1 MDFNFSE
8 EQRLLGES
16 VERFIQNDYTF
27 AARQKIV
34 GEELGFDRTH
44 WKTFAELGWLGVPF
58 AEEDGGFGGGS
69 TEVMLLMERFGRG
82 LVVEPYLGTVLLAG
96 RAIAL
101 AGSRTQKERWLTRIV
116 EGSLLAAYAVTE
128 PQSRFAVTD
137 IACTAQADG
146 AGFVLNGQKA
156 VVLHA
161 ASADIYIVAARTSG
175 ARRDRAGV
183 SLFVVEAS
191 NAAGISRRDYHT
203 VDEQRASEVTFTN
216 VRVGADALL
225 GNVGAAADVLE
236 RLNDEG
242 AFAVAGEAVGM
253 MEVLYKN
260 TVDYT
265 KQRQQFGQPIS
276 QFQVLQHRMVDMFME
291 YELSKSLLLMAAMR
305 LDKAYDD
312 TARRAVSA
320 LKVQV
325 GKSGR
330 FVAQNAVQLHGG
342 MGMTE
347 ELAIGHYFKR
357 MTVIDAQ
364 FGNVDH
370 HLRRFG
376 SIAA

>member
-1 MDFNFSE
+1 MQLDNGLFTV
-8 EQRLLGES
+8 
-16 VERFIQNDYTF
+16 VEFQHVKPGKGGAFVRTKLRN
-27 AARQKIV
+27 ARTGAVI
-34 GEELGFDRTH
+34 DRT
-44 WKTFAELGWLGVPF
+44 FN
-58 AEEDGGFGGGS
+58 
-69 TEVMLLMERFGRG
+69 
-82 LVVEPYLGTVLLAG
+82 AG
-96 RAIAL
+96 IRIEQA
-101 AGSRTQKERWLTRIV
+101 IV
-116 EGSLLAAYAVTE
+116 EKRDMQYLY
-128 PQSRFAVTD
+128 
-137 IACTAQADG
+137 ADG
-146 AGFVLNGQKA
+146 DGYVLNGQKA
-156 VVLHA
+156 VVLQA
-161 ASADIYIVAARTSG
+161 ASADIIVLSARSTG

-183 SLFVVEAS
+183 SLFVVAAG
-191 NAAGISRRDYHT
+191 AAGISRRDYHT
-203 VDEQRASEVTFTN
+203 VDEQRASELTLTN
-216 VRVGADALL
+216 VRVGTDALL
-225 GNVGAAADVLE
+225 GSAGAAADVLE

-242 AFAVAGEAVGM
+242 AFAVAAEAVGM
-253 MEVLYKN
+253 MEVLYKS

-305 LDKAYDD
+305 LAKAYDD